1 MQEPFRGLI
10 PFCAGARVIMA
21 CRDAERG
28 QEAVKEV
35 IDGSQN
41 TNVVYMKLDL
51 SDTKSIREFAEAV
64 NQGMDRSRDRSSCW
78 W

>member
-1 MQEPFRGLI
+1 
-10 PFCAGARVIMA
+10 MA

-28 QEAVKEV
+28 QEAVKAV
-35 IDGSQN
+35 IEGSQN

-64 NQGMDRSRDRSSCW
+64 NQGTDRSHSSRSSCW